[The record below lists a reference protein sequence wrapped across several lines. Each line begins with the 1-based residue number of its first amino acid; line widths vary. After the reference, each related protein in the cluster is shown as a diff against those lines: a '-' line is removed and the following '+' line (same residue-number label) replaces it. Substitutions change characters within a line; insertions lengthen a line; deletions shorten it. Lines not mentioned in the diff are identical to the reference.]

1 MDTKTK
7 AAALA
12 IAGGLVTVSGCI
24 LKKAFPKMGW
34 FVTGYG
40 LAHMAIAGIVMAD
53 EELCLSEKVE
63 DELCCVTKAIKEM

>member
-7 AAALA
+7 AIALA
-12 IAGGLVTVSGCI
+12 TAGGLVTASGCI

-34 FVTGYG
+34 FVSGYG

-53 EELCLSEKVE
+53 DEFCLTEKME
-63 DELCCVTKAIKEM
+63 KEMSCVTKAIRD